1 MSRSETNMHHLI
13 SLQNYEHLFKV
24 NDKSVGGSFYL
35 QSKVR
40 KDATYSPP
48 ALGSIKA
55 ALIMYV
61 HCPLGCRGKVL
72 HSGKEQ
78 RLSELDLSPPL

>member
-1 MSRSETNMHHLI
+1 MHCLI

-40 KDATYSPP
+40 KDATHSPP
-48 ALGSIKA
+48 TLGSIKA
-55 ALIMYV
+55 VLIMYV
-61 HCPLGCRGKVL
+61 YCPLGSRGKVL
-72 HSGKEQ
+72 HSGKQ
-78 RLSELDLSPPL
+78 